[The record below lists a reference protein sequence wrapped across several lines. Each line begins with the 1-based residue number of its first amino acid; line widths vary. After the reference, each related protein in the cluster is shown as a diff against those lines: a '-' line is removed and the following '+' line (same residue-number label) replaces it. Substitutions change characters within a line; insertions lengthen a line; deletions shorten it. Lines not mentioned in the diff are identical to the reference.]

1 MLMNAVPILTEVL
14 EALKEF
20 LEKGEEH
27 IIYINKVPI
36 TPEDREAILDTLGE
50 GHVKIYYDSKTQPA
64 EWRET
69 GIYGV
74 WIGII
79 YDREKKPVLETIEI
93 TDFPRLAAAQR
104 EDMEESVRVLEDRLK
119 EVARLA
125 QGDSPEP
132 ESGV

>member
-1 MLMNAVPILTEVL
+1 MNAVPILTEVL

-50 GHVKIYYDSKTQPA
+50 GYVRIYYDSKTQPA

-93 TDFPRLAAAQR
+93 TDFPRLAATQR
-104 EDMEESVRVLEDRLK
+104 EDMGESVKVLEERLK
-119 EVARLA
+119 EVAKLA
-125 QGDSPEP
+125 QSESPEP